1 MSELSYEAAFGG
13 EVPVE
18 GKPSGKVKDSQTL
31 EYGEATGLP
40 PPAANGSIVDNIGGF
55 LTNKQS
61 YKDMAGYAAGVGAQ
75 LNDMFT
81 GLGKSL
87 LGGAAYLTER
97 AATKGEMV
105 KQVPMEPGGK
115 TGPAPNRSAPKAQ
128 RAKDMFPEELATP
141 WKKVAEAM
149 GPEAVKAYEDNGV
162 GWVMGKISEV
172 IEKGGKAAEGA
183 SGMPASDFINAV
195 DLFTGILGARALKPQ
210 AQAMLKQRIGQ
221 MRSEMKTAKKGRDLT
236 PEELA
241 AAYAG
246 TQKFRP
252 GDTTQTKPADFEA
265 TQELPAFEKTQPIEQ
280 AAPAAGP
287 RPVAD
292 VLDPYKV
299 PAIAAGTGA
308 AAWALQEQLDDEQL
322 AALGL
327 AGAAAIVKLDGVPD
341 VRLVDMLKQGG
352 PTREAAAA
360 QIYRDNVPKLT
371 RGLRKYEK
379 QGVEIEDIVQRT
391 MEKGLRAIEKGS
403 FAGDAAIGTYLYRIA
418 ENEVKSGMRYEKVRP
433 KTESMD
439 MEETPGIGKGDEARP
454 SAHENIA
461 DESLAGRSPEAVAL
475 NNVLG
480 QRMAKALDSLPE
492 NFRRPFEMRE
502 LEGMDYAEIADAL
515 GQPIG
520 TVRSQ
525 ISRAKDSLQ
534 RALKEYGPGTGKV
547 ALLGGVAAVG
557 MSELDD
563 ETKAGLAAAGA
574 MGAIKGK
581 GGMWHPEAVR
591 SFAEP
596 LADTLSGAHEAFGV
610 GMRAV
615 MSKEEIEAN
624 PSMQWARKAAQTYLN
639 KHAGTA
645 TDPLKDIELP
655 DGTRWE
661 DATDTALYGRKF
673 GESFDDVDIPNGR
686 PGEDVWDVS
695 SGLAAQYTGLPKLK
709 SYLEHVGDYLK
720 ANVPAD
726 KLPQYDLVRA
736 VKETKAW
743 DDRMAKEAAKA
754 AEREANSALKRME
767 QMTVAMD
774 FPGTG
779 LKLVKLDKPGDFAH
793 ESTVMG
799 HSVRGYEPHKAAVP
813 FNPTDWYRHVMPA
826 EVGRRLGP
834 NPRPEVVAATPEY
847 QAFLA
852 DKAAHPDW
860 VPDSEKGMTEARF
873 SSGDPNYGLG
883 GWDAIKRGD
892 AEILSLRDSKGM
904 SHVTVEIDAGNGGL
918 KELQAQRA
926 EMNNFAR
933 NLGTPEE
940 KLNWDVGP
948 PPARVLQIRG
958 KGNAPV
964 PERYQQQIADF
975 LNSREW
981 GEVRDLDN
989 AGIVKIGDRYHTA
1002 AEVTGW
1008 VKPMREAF
1016 DATELA
1022 RRLDEASRKDD
1033 WTDYDQLRRQEIE
1046 VMNPRTGRT
1055 DRFDLNEVAGILRDP
1070 FAYDLPQNPGLI
1082 PQMLDA
1088 VNQIRKAEGK
1098 PPVEV
1103 NGPKSP
1109 RDMYCGNQRGNAT
1122 PEQIFTLAAVT
1133 AGGTLGALLDEES
1146 PLRAGIYG
1154 AIGGG
1159 LLVSAAGRRVVKQAI
1174 KSPDWALGLISTRL
1188 GKIAP
1193 ELKGRLRLHEL
1204 RVLKAVDTVYDQ
1216 VTPFLDALRKQPAAV
1231 QDLIARDLLNGKLSA
1246 LKTIPALAAT
1256 YPKVQATLKNIE
1268 GQLQG
1273 LGRFAEGVGEYFPRI
1288 VKDMEGLRTALG
1300 KADPTVR
1307 EGLDKALAE
1316 ANAKMMRKEK
1326 RALTDVEESVVTNR
1340 YLFQSPATSHLP
1352 GYAMNR
1358 KIKEVT
1364 DKLQPFYE
1372 TPAESLLRY
1381 LSGSITDIE
1390 TARFFGRDLKV
1401 NAKGQKKFTN
1411 VDESIGNLTANL
1423 LDAGKITPKQAMEI
1437 KDILQ
1442 ARFQGG
1448 EKGMNQGLALVR
1460 NLTNGALLGQFASA
1474 ATQIGDSLAS
1484 IYHFGLGPTLQGVVE
1499 TVRGKS
1505 KVTPKELGLVNHLAE
1520 ELSDRSASGKVLH
1533 NVLRYSGF
1541 QAIDLFAKQVNMNAA
1556 LAKARGQARTAKGQ
1570 VALAE
1575 KYGYAF
1581 EGEMPQLIADLQA
1594 NALTP
1599 RTQRLAFETLSD
1611 IQPISRAELPQAYL
1625 EHPNGRLLY
1634 QLKTY
1639 MLKQADIVRR
1649 DAYDNIF
1656 SGNLK
1661 KAMLGLKNLGALA
1674 TLYAFS
1680 NVPGDAIKDWLSGRE
1695 VDVLSTP
1702 ALVENVFKTFG
1713 LNRYT
1718 TDRIGQGK
1726 VVESGVAAVTP
1737 PLKVIEDILAGREKA
1752 ISYTPLIGRPLYD
1765 RAFDGNVKR
1774 EIAEKKLANKGKP
1787 AGTGEVLSDEAKE
1800 YLERK
1805 RLERKEKAEQGQ

>member
-1 MSELSYEAAFGG
+1 MATIVSLEDAMGQA
-13 EVPVE
+13 PAIAPTD
-18 GKPSGKVKDSQTL
+18 GKPRVPANTL
-31 EYGEATGLP
+31 ISLEEATGTVQ
-40 PPAANGSIVDNIGGF
+40 PATIGGF

-87 LGGAAYLTER
+87 LGGAAYLMER
-97 AATKGEMV
+97 ADSKGSM
-105 KQVPMEPGGK
+105 
-115 TGPAPNRSAPKAQ
+115 TAPAPRTADAPPVTAAERASVAKFAKGASAKQAQ
-128 RAKDMFPEELATP
+128 VAKDMFPDELATP

-149 GPEAVKAYEDNGV
+149 GPEALAAYNDNGV

-172 IEKGGKAAEGA
+172 IEKGGKAVEGA
-183 SGMPASDFINAV
+183 AGIPASDVVNAL

-221 MRSEMKTAKKGRDLT
+221 MRSDMKAAKGGRNLTA
-236 PEELA
+236 EELA
-241 AAYAG
+241 AAYEG
-246 TQKFRP
+246 TRKFRP
-252 GDTTQTKPADFEA
+252 GDKTQAKPSDFEA
-265 TQELPAFEKTQPIEQ
+265 TQELPSFEKTQPMPGFEATQ
-280 AAPAAGP
+280 EVKAQPAAP
-287 RPVAD
+287 RPLAD

-299 PAIAAGTGA
+299 PAIAAGATGA
-308 AAWALQEQLDDEQL
+308 TAWALQEQLDDEQL
-322 AALGL
+322 AALGV
-327 AGAAAIVKLDGVPD
+327 AGAAAIVRLDGVPE

-379 QGVEIEDIVQRT
+379 QGVEIEDVVQRT
-391 MEKGLRAIEKGS
+391 MEKGLRAMEKGS

-418 ENEVKSGMRYEKVRP
+418 ENEVMSGMRYEKVRP

-439 MEETPGIGKGDEARP
+439 LEETPGTGKGDEARP

-461 DESLAGRSPEAVAL
+461 DESLTGRSPEQVAL
-475 NNVLG
+475 NNALG
-480 QRMAKALDSLPE
+480 KKMAAAMDSINPE
-492 NFRRPFEMRE
+492 FRRAFELSE
-502 LEGMDYAEIADAL
+502 LEGLPDAEIAREL
-515 GQPIG
+515 NIPVG
-520 TVRSQ
+520 TVKSR
-525 ISRAKDSLQ
+525 INRAKEQLQ
-534 RALKEYGPGTGKV
+534 QRLREYGPGVGKV
-547 ALLGGVAAVG
+547 ALVAGAGSVLA
-557 MSELDD
+557 SEMDD
-563 ETKAGLAAAGA
+563 EAKAALGAAAA
-574 MGAIKGK
+574 MGAMKPK
-581 GGMWHPEAVR
+581 GGMWNPLDVDNFVTGVRYRLAGNYGEQAYIRAGGDAAEGLGASEALNAASR
-591 SFAEP
+591 SAAE
-596 LADTLSGAHEAFGV
+596 
-610 GMRAV
+610 
-615 MSKEEIEAN
+615 
-624 PSMQWARKAAQTYLN
+624 WATKAAANYLN

-645 TDPLKDIELP
+645 TDPLKDLILP

-661 DATDTALYGRKF
+661 DVTDQAFGSRPAKDYGPRGSQGAIPGLNKLLKEGKVSPDEPIYQLGSETFPRQF
-673 GESFDDVDIPNGR
+673 GHKGDNVGASV
-686 PGEDVWDVS
+686 
-695 SGLAAQYTGLPKLK
+695 TKLN
-709 SYLEHVGDYLK
+709 DYLVHV
-720 ANVPAD
+720 ADYLIGHVPLE

-743 DDRMAKEAAKA
+743 DDRLAKEAAKA
-754 AEREANSALKRME
+754 AEREANTALKRME

-799 HSVRGYEPHKAAVP
+799 HSVRGYEPHGKTRID
-813 FNPTDWYRHVMPA
+813 TDDPA
-826 EVGRRLGP
+826 IPGYGGRELP
-834 NPRPEVVAATPEY
+834 
-847 QAFLA
+847 
-852 DKAAHPDW
+852 AHPDW
-860 VPDSEKGMTEARF
+860 VPESEKGMTEARF
-873 SSGDPNYGLG
+873 ASGHPGYGLG

-904 SHVTVEIDAGNGGL
+904 SHVTMEIRKAPFVDEVERKRAF
-918 KELQAQRA
+918 KE
-926 EMNNFAR
+926 EVR
-933 NLGTPEE
+933 NYPRDEI
-940 KLNWDVGP
+940 
-948 PPARVLQIRG
+948 LQIRG

-981 GEVRDLDN
+981 DHVGDLDN
-989 AGIVKIGDRYHTA
+989 AGIYKVYDTYMTDRDVRPLLKRT
-1002 AEVTGW
+1002 V
-1008 VKPMREAF
+1008 
-1016 DATELA
+1016 A
-1022 RRLDEASRKDD
+1022 RVAKQDGYTPAQLDS
-1033 WTDYDQLRRQEIE
+1033 QLRQIDEMDARGVQWAVNRRIQDLEHTLRME
-1046 VMNPRTGRT
+1046 RVAAKRGEKLETPEAYNPRDIFG
-1055 DRFDLNEVAGILRDP
+1055 
-1070 FAYDLPQNPGLI
+1070 
-1082 PQMLDA
+1082 
-1088 VNQIRKAEGK
+1088 
-1098 PPVEV
+1098 
-1103 NGPKSP
+1103 
-1109 RDMYCGNQRGNAT
+1109 GNQRGSAS

-1133 AGGTLGALLDEES
+1133 AGGTLGAFLDEES

-1154 AIGGG
+1154 ALGGG
-1159 LLVSAAGRRVVKQAI
+1159 FMASAAGRRVVKQAI

-1231 QDLIARDLLNGKLSA
+1231 QEMIARDLLNGKTAA
-1246 LKTIPALAAT
+1246 LKAIPALAST

-1300 KADPTVR
+1300 KTDPALK
-1307 EGLDKALAE
+1307 EGLEKALAD
-1316 ANAKMMRKEK
+1316 ANARMMRKEK
-1326 RALTDVEESVVTNR
+1326 RALTDVEESIVTNR
-1340 YLFQSPATSHLP
+1340 YLFQSPPTSGLP
-1352 GYAMNR
+1352 GYAKGR
-1358 KIKEVT
+1358 RIKEVT
-1364 DKLQPFYE
+1364 EKLQPFYE

-1437 KDILQ
+1437 REILQ

-1448 EKGMNQGLALVR
+1448 EKGMNQSLALVR
-1460 NLTNGALLGQFASA
+1460 NLTNAALLGQFTSA
-1474 ATQIGDSLAS
+1474 ATQLADSFAS
-1484 IYHFGLGPTLQGVVE
+1484 LTHWGFGPTLQGVVQ

-1541 QAIDLFAKQVNMNAA
+1541 QALDLFAKQANINAA
-1556 LAKARGQARTAKGQ
+1556 LADVRRLSKTPKGQ

-1575 KYGYAF
+1575 RYGYAF

-1599 RTQRLAFETLSD
+1599 RTQRLAFEALSD

-1649 DAYDNIF
+1649 TAYDNIA
-1656 SGNLK
+1656 SGEPK
-1661 KAMLGLKNLGALA
+1661 KMMLGIKNLGALA

-1695 VDVLSTP
+1695 IDVLSTP
-1702 ALVENVFKTFG
+1702 ALVENVFKTVG
-1713 LNRYT
+1713 LNRYAS
-1718 TDRIGQGK
+1718 DRLAEGK
-1726 VVESGVAAVTP
+1726 VVDTAVGAVMP
-1737 PLKVIEDILAGREKA
+1737 PLKVLEDILAGREKA

-1774 EIAEKKLANKGKP
+1774 EIAEKKLENKGKP
-1787 AGTGEVLSDEAKE
+1787 KGTGETLSDEAKE

-1805 RLERKEKAEQGQ
+1805 RQERKARAEEGR

>member
-1 MSELSYEAAFGG
+1 MATFISLEDAMGSEGAAA
-13 EVPVE
+13 PTD
-18 GKPSGKVKDSQTL
+18 GKPRVPANNLITL
-31 EYGEATGLP
+31 EEATGTP
-40 PPAANGSIVDNIGGF
+40 HPAAHGNLVSNIGGF
-55 LTNKQS
+55 LSDKQS

-87 LGGAAYLTER
+87 LGGTAYLMDRSASKGSMVAPAPRTADAPPVTAAER
-97 AATKGEMV
+97 ANVAKFAKGASARGA
-105 KQVPMEPGGK
+105 QV
-115 TGPAPNRSAPKAQ
+115 S
-128 RAKDMFPEELATP
+128 KDMFPKELATP

-149 GPEAVKAYEDNGV
+149 GPEAVRAYEENGV

-172 IEKGGKAAEGA
+172 LEKGGKAAEGA
-183 SGMPASDFINAV
+183 SGLPASDFINAV

-221 MRSEMKTAKKGRDLT
+221 MRSEMKTAKQGRDLT

-241 AAYAG
+241 AAYSG

-252 GDTTQTKPADFEA
+252 GDEAAVKPADFEA
-265 TQELPAFEKTQPIEQ
+265 TQEMPAFEKTQPIVQ
-280 AAPAAGP
+280 PAPAAGP

-322 AALGL
+322 AALGM

-439 MEETPGIGKGDEARP
+439 MEETPGVGKGDEARP

-534 RALKEYGPGTGKV
+534 RALREYGPGAGKV

-581 GGMWHPEAVR
+581 GGMWHPRAIESLERAIPPDIMGPSDAQMAVGEAWR
-591 SFAEP
+591 KK
-596 LADTLSGAHEAFGV
+596 
-610 GMRAV
+610 AV
-615 MSKEEIEAN
+615 TN
-624 PSMQWARKAAQTYLN
+624 YLN
-639 KHAGTA
+639 KHAGTE
-645 TDPLKDIELP
+645 TDPLKDLVLP
-655 DGTRWE
+655 SGETWGDTVDGAFTVAPSHAWKWKSSADKPPNVTEPVAGVRQ
-661 DATDTALYGRKF
+661 DAPESHWGGDRFQSALA
-673 GESFDDVDIPNGR
+673 ESRLQN
-686 PGEDVWDVS
+686 
-695 SGLAAQYTGLPKLK
+695 YLK
-709 SYLEHVGDYLK
+709 HVGDYLTQH
-720 ANVPAD
+720 VDMD

-799 HSVRGYEPHKAAVP
+799 HSVRGYEPHAASGP
-813 FNPTDWYRHVMPA
+813 GGRA
-826 EVGRRLGP
+826 EPLYGP
-834 NPRPEVVAATPEY
+834 
-847 QAFLA
+847 
-852 DKAAHPDW
+852 HPDW
-860 VPDSEKGMTEARF
+860 VPESEKGMTEARF
-873 SSGDPNYGLG
+873 NSGDPNYGLG

-904 SHVTVEIDAGNGGL
+904 SHVTVEVQPGAKVTPLVADGPHVFRAKWKNNDIEIAQQGNGRWDLWFDEHSEGY
-918 KELQAQRA
+918 
-926 EMNNFAR
+926 FD
-933 NLGTPEE
+933 TPEAAVAD
-940 KLNWDVGP
+940 LN
-948 PPARVLQIRG
+948 ARMGSRILQIRG

-1022 RRLDEASRKDD
+1022 KQLDEASRKDD

-1098 PPVEV
+1098 PPVDV

-1109 RDMYCGNQRGNAT
+1109 RDIFGGNQRGSAS
-1122 PEQIFTLAAVT
+1122 PEQIFTLAAAT
-1133 AGGTLGALLDEES
+1133 AGGTLGAFLDEES

-1159 LLVSAAGRRVVKQAI
+1159 LLGSAAGRKVVKQAI
-1174 KSPDWALGLISTRL
+1174 KSPDWALGLVSTRL

-1231 QDLIARDLLNGKLSA
+1231 QEMIARDLLNGKLST
-1246 LKTIPALAAT
+1246 LKAIPALAAT

-1300 KADPTVR
+1300 KADPTLR

-1326 RALTDVEESVVTNR
+1326 RALTDVEESVITNR
-1340 YLFQSPATSHLP
+1340 YLFQSPATSRLP
-1352 GYAMNR
+1352 GYAMSR

-1411 VDESIGNLTANL
+1411 VDESIGNLTAGL
-1423 LDAGKITPKQAMEI
+1423 LDQGKITPKQAMEV

-1448 EKGMNQGLALVR
+1448 EKGMNQSLALVR
-1460 NLTNGALLGQFASA
+1460 NLTNAALLGQFASA
-1474 ATQIGDSLAS
+1474 AVQIADSLAS
-1484 IYHFGLGPTLQGVVE
+1484 VTHWGFGPTLQGLVQ
-1499 TVRGKS
+1499 TIRGKS

-1520 ELSDRSASGKVLH
+1520 ELSDRSVSGKVLH

-1581 EGEMPQLIADLQA
+1581 EGELPQLIADLQA

-1611 IQPISRAELPQAYL
+1611 IQPVSRAELPQAYL

-1649 DAYDNIF
+1649 DAYDNIAT
-1656 SGNLK
+1656 GNPK
-1661 KAMLGLKNLGALA
+1661 KMAIGLKNLGALA

-1695 VDVLSTP
+1695 IDVLSTP

-1718 TDRIGQGK
+1718 TDRLGQGK

-1800 YLERK
+1800 YLNRK
-1805 RLERKEKAEQGQ
+1805 RQERKEKAEQGQ

>member
-1 MSELSYEAAFGG
+1 MATIVSLEDAMGQEALAT
-13 EVPVE
+13 PTN
-18 GKPSGKVKDSQTL
+18 GKPRAPVNTLLTL
-31 EYGEATGLP
+31 EEATGVVEQP
-40 PPAANGSIVDNIGGF
+40 SIGGF
-55 LTNKQS
+55 LRNPQS

-75 LNDMFT
+75 LSDMFT

-87 LGGAAYLTER
+87 LGGTAYLIDR
-97 AATKGEMV
+97 SASKGSMV
-105 KQVPMEPGGK
+105 A
-115 TGPAPNRSAPKAQ
+115 PAPRTADAPPVTAAERTNVANFSRQASARKAQ
-128 RAKDMFPEELATP
+128 VLKDTFPDELATP

-149 GPEAVKAYEDNGV
+149 GPEALSAYNDNGV

-183 SGMPASDFINAV
+183 SGLPASDFINAV

-252 GDTTQTKPADFEA
+252 GDNAEVKPTDFEA
-265 TQELPAFEKTQPIEQ
+265 TQEMPAFEKTQPIEQ
-280 AAPAAGP
+280 AAPAGP
-287 RPVAD
+287 RPLAD

-299 PAIAAGTGA
+299 PAIVAGAMGA
-308 AAWALQEQLDDEQL
+308 TAWALQDQLEDEQL
-322 AALGL
+322 AAMGVMGGMGVISKL
-327 AGAAAIVKLDGVPD
+327 AKLDGVPEKN
-341 VRLVDMLKQGG
+341 LIDMLKQGG
-352 PTREAAAA
+352 AAREAAAA

-371 RGLRKYEK
+371 RGLRKYER
-379 QGVEIEDIVQRT
+379 QGVEIEDVIQRT

-418 ENEVKSGMRYEKVRP
+418 ENEVMSGMRYEKVRP

-461 DESLAGRSPEAVAL
+461 DESLTGRSPEQVAL

-480 QRMAKALDSLPE
+480 QKMAKALDSLPE

-502 LEGMDYAEIADAL
+502 LEGMDYAEIAEAL

-534 RALKEYGPGTGKV
+534 RALREYGPGQRGSV
-547 ALLGGVAAVG
+547 DPQLLATMGVTAGAAAVG
-557 MSELDD
+557 GMFGGED
-563 ETKAGLAAAGA
+563 GAAAGGLA
-574 MGAIKGK
+574 GLMTSALMSGRGADVPSRFRQSGAIKGK
-581 GGMWHPEAVR
+581 GGMWHPEALTR
-591 SFAEP
+591 LARPLEDAFHAAEP
-596 LADTLSGAHEAFGV
+596 ATQATV
-610 GMRAV
+610 
-615 MSKEEIEAN
+615 IEAGRKRI
-624 PSMQWARKAAQTYLN
+624 WAKKAMETYLN
-639 KHAGTA
+639 RHAGTA

-661 DATDTALYGRKF
+661 DATDAAFSAQPAERYLNVGDRLAKKGEALANYEPSVFAKAAPD
-673 GESFDDVDIPNGR
+673 EPIWNVDNGWSNTD
-686 PGEDVWDVS
+686 PAVGKLVS
-695 SGLAAQYTGLPKLK
+695 YIS
-709 SYLEHVGDYLK
+709 HVGDYLK
-720 ANVPAD
+720 ANVSAD

-754 AEREANSALKRME
+754 AEREANTALKRME

-799 HSVRGYEPHKAAVP
+799 HSVRGYEPYKAQGTMSAHS
-813 FNPTDWYRHVMPA
+813 WYQNAQYEIP
-826 EVGRRLGP
+826 GLQKRLGE
-834 NPRPEVVAATPEY
+834 RPLDDAIKASPEY
-847 QAFLA
+847 QEYLA
-852 DKAAHPDW
+852 KNSVNHPDW
-860 VPDSEKGMTEARF
+860 VPESEKGMTEARF
-873 SSGDPNYGLG
+873 NSGDPNYGLG

-904 SHVTVEIDAGNGGL
+904 SHVTVEIDAGQKTWATG
-918 KELQAQRA
+918 EPRQPV
-926 EMNNFAR
+926 AR
-933 NLGTPEE
+933 I
-940 KLNWDVGP
+940 
-948 PPARVLQIRG
+948 LQIRG

-989 AGIVKIGDRYHTA
+989 AGIYKVYDTYMTDRDVRPLLKRTIARAAKQDRYTPEQLDSQLKQIDEMDARGVQWAVNRQIQNLEHTLRMERVA
-1002 AEVTGW
+1002 AKRGEVLET
-1008 VKPMREAF
+1008 PEA
-1016 DATELA
+1016 
-1022 RRLDEASRKDD
+1022 
-1033 WTDYDQLRRQEIE
+1033 Y
-1046 VMNPRTGRT
+1046 NPR
-1055 DRFDLNEVAGILRDP
+1055 DVLR
-1070 FAYDLPQNPGLI
+1070 
-1082 PQMLDA
+1082 
-1088 VNQIRKAEGK
+1088 
-1098 PPVEV
+1098 
-1103 NGPKSP
+1103 
-1109 RDMYCGNQRGNAT
+1109 NQRGSAS
-1122 PEQIFTLAAVT
+1122 PEQIFTLAAAT

-1159 LLVSAAGRRVVKQAI
+1159 LLGSAAGRKVVKQAI

-1216 VTPFLDALRKQPAAV
+1216 VTPFLDALRKQPQAV
-1231 QDLIARDLLNGKLSA
+1231 QEMIARDLLNGKLSA
-1246 LKTIPALAAT
+1246 LMAIPALAAT

-1288 VKDMEGLRTALG
+1288 VKDMEGLREALG
-1300 KADPTVR
+1300 KADPTLR

-1326 RALTDVEESVVTNR
+1326 RALTNVEESVITNR
-1340 YLFQSPATSHLP
+1340 YLFQSPATSRLP

-1364 DKLQPFYE
+1364 EKLQPFYE

-1411 VDESIGNLTANL
+1411 VDESIGNLTAGL
-1423 LDAGKITPKQAMEI
+1423 LDQGKITPKQAMEI

-1484 IYHFGLGPTLQGVVE
+1484 IYHFGLGPTLQGVVQ

-1599 RTQRLAFETLSD
+1599 RTQRLAFEALSD
-1611 IQPISRAELPQAYL
+1611 IQPVSRAELPQAYL

-1639 MLKQADIVRR
+1639 MLKQGDIVRR
-1649 DAYDNIF
+1649 DAYDNIA
-1656 SGNLK
+1656 SGNPK
-1661 KAMLGLKNLGALA
+1661 KMLGGLKNLAALA

-1702 ALVENVFKTFG
+1702 QLVENIFKTFG

-1718 TDRIGQGK
+1718 TDRLGQGK
-1726 VVESGVAAVTP
+1726 VVETGVATITP
-1737 PLKVIEDILAGREKA
+1737 PLKVLEDILAGREKA
-1752 ISYTPLIGRPLYD
+1752 ISYLPGVGRPLYD
-1765 RAFDGNVKR
+1765 RVFDGNVKR

-1787 AGTGEVLSDEAKE
+1787 KGTGQELSDEAKE

-1805 RLERKEKAEQGQ
+1805 RQERKEKAEAGQ

>member
-1 MSELSYEAAFGG
+1 MATIISLEDAMGQEALAA
-13 EVPVE
+13 PTD
-18 GKPSGKVKDSQTL
+18 GKPRAPTNNLITL
-31 EYGEATGLP
+31 EEATGTP
-40 PPAANGSIVDNIGGF
+40 HPAAHGNLVSNIGGF
-55 LTNKQS
+55 LSDKQS
-61 YKDMAGYAAGVGAQ
+61 YKDMAGYAVGVGAQ

-87 LGGAAYLTER
+87 LGGTAYLTER
-97 AATKGEMV
+97 AATKGG
-105 KQVPMEPGGK
+105 KPAPLAAYDGRLPPTQVPGAFEK
-115 TGPAPNRSAPKAQ
+115 QSAKKAQ
-128 RAKDMFPEELATP
+128 HAKDMFPDELATP

-149 GPEAVKAYEDNGV
+149 GPEAVRAYEDNGV

-183 SGMPASDFINAV
+183 SGMPAEDFVNAV

-221 MRSEMKTAKKGRDLT
+221 MRSDMKTARKGRDLT

-241 AAYAG
+241 AAYTG

-252 GDTTQTKPADFEA
+252 GDEAAVKPADFEA
-265 TQELPAFEKTQPIEQ
+265 TQEMPAFEKTQPVEQ

-287 RPVAD
+287 RPLAD

-322 AALGL
+322 AALGM

-371 RGLRKYEK
+371 RGLRKYER
-379 QGVEIEDIVQRT
+379 QGVEIEDVIQRT
-391 MEKGLRAIEKGS
+391 LEKGLRAIEKGS

-418 ENEVKSGMRYEKVRP
+418 ENEALSGLRYEKVRP
-433 KTESMD
+433 RTESMD
-439 MEETPGIGKGDEARP
+439 LDETPGIGKGDEARP

-461 DESLAGRSPEAVAL
+461 DESLTGRSPEQVAL
-475 NNVLG
+475 NNALG
-480 QRMAKALDSLPE
+480 AKMAAAMDSINPE
-492 NFRRPFEMRE
+492 FRRTFELSE
-502 LEGMDYAEIADAL
+502 LEGLADADIARTL
-515 GQPIG
+515 GIPVG
-520 TVRSQ
+520 TVKSR
-525 ISRAKDSLQ
+525 INRAKEQLQ
-534 RALKEYGPGTGKV
+534 MKLREYGPGAGKV

-557 MSELDD
+557 MPELDD

-581 GGMWHPEAVR
+581 GGMWHPEAVAR
-591 SFAEP
+591 LERAIPSDIMGPRDMQIAVAE
-596 LADTLSGAHEAFGV
+596 A
-610 GMRAV
+610 
-615 MSKEEIEAN
+615 
-624 PSMQWARKAAQTYLN
+624 WRKKAITGYLN

-645 TDPLKDIELP
+645 TDPLKDLELP

-661 DATDTALYGRKF
+661 DATDTAFFGRKV
-673 GESFDDVDIPNGR
+673 GDSFDDAEIPNAK
-686 PGEDVWDVS
+686 PGEQIWDIDAGWSNTDPGV
-695 SGLAAQYTGLPKLK
+695 GKLT
-709 SYLEHVGDYLK
+709 SYLKHVGDYLLQH
-720 ANVPAD
+720 VDMD

-767 QMTVAMD
+767 QMTVTMD

-799 HSVRGYEPHKAAVP
+799 HSVRGYEPHKADIR
-813 FNPTDWYRHVMPA
+813 FNPD
-826 EVGRRLGP
+826 GP
-834 NPRPEVVAATPEY
+834 DAIRTES
-847 QAFLA
+847 
-852 DKAAHPDW
+852 HPDW
-860 VPDSEKGMTEARF
+860 VPESEKGMTEARF
-873 SSGDPNYGLG
+873 NSGDPNYGLG

-904 SHVTVEIDAGNGGL
+904 SHVTVEIGADVPNPANLYKPGL
-918 KELQAQRA
+918 PRI
-926 EMNNFAR
+926 
-933 NLGTPEE
+933 T
-940 KLNWDVGP
+940 
-948 PPARVLQIRG
+948 QIRG

-1002 AEVTGW
+1002 AEVASW
-1008 VKPMREAF
+1008 IEPMREAF
-1016 DATELA
+1016 DATDLA
-1022 RRLDEASRKDD
+1022 KQLDAAARKDD
-1033 WTDYDQLRRQEIE
+1033 WTDYDKLRRTEIE
-1046 VMNPRTGRT
+1046 IVNPRTGRV
-1055 DRFDLNEVAGILRDP
+1055 DKFDVNEIAGILRDP
-1070 FAYDLPQNPGLI
+1070 AAWDLPSNPGLI

-1098 PPVEV
+1098 PPVDV

-1109 RDMYCGNQRGNAT
+1109 RDIFGGNQRGSAS
-1122 PEQIFTLAAVT
+1122 PEQIFTLAAAT

-1154 AIGGG
+1154 ALGGG
-1159 LLVSAAGRRVVKQAI
+1159 LMASAAGRRVVKKAI
-1174 KSPDWALGLISTRL
+1174 QSPDWALGLISTRL

-1231 QDLIARDLLNGKLSA
+1231 QEMIARDLLNGKTAA
-1246 LKTIPALAAT
+1246 LNAIPALAST
-1256 YPKVQATLKNIE
+1256 YPKVRATLANIE
-1268 GQLQG
+1268 GQLKN

-1288 VKDMEGLRTALG
+1288 VKDMEGLREALG

-1326 RALTDVEESVVTNR
+1326 RALTDVEESVITNR

-1358 KIKEVT
+1358 KIREVT

-1423 LDAGKITPKQAMEI
+1423 LDSGKITPKQAMEV

-1448 EKGMNQGLALVR
+1448 EKGMNQGMALVR

-1484 IYHFGLGPTLQGVVE
+1484 IYHYGLGPTLQGVVE

-1556 LAKARGQARTAKGQ
+1556 LAKARGQARNAKGQ

-1581 EGEMPQLIADLQA
+1581 EGEMSQLIADLQA

-1611 IQPISRAELPQAYL
+1611 IQPVSRAELPQAYL

-1649 DAYDNIF
+1649 DAYDNIA
-1656 SGNLK
+1656 SGNAK
-1661 KAMLGLKNLGALA
+1661 KMATGIKNLGALA

-1695 VDVLSTP
+1695 IDVLSTP

-1765 RAFDGNVKR
+1765 RAFDGNAKR
-1774 EIAEKKLANKGKP
+1774 EIAEKKLKNKGVPK
-1787 AGTGEVLSDEAKE
+1787 GTGEVLSDEAKE

>member
-1 MSELSYEAAFGG
+1 MATLISLEDAMGQEQLAA
-13 EVPVE
+13 PTD
-18 GKPSGKVKDSQTL
+18 GKPRVPANNLITL
-31 EYGEATGLP
+31 EEATGTP
-40 PPAANGSIVDNIGGF
+40 HPAAHGSLISNIGGF
-55 LTNKQS
+55 LSDKQS

-87 LGGAAYLTER
+87 LGGAAYLMER
-97 AATKGEMV
+97 SATKGEMV

-115 TGPAPNRSAPKAQ
+115 AGPAPNRSAPKAQ

-149 GPEAVKAYEDNGV
+149 GPEALSAYNNNGV

-183 SGMPASDFINAV
+183 SGLPASDFVNAV

-241 AAYAG
+241 AAYTG

-252 GDTTQTKPADFEA
+252 GDTAQTKPADFEA
-265 TQELPAFEKTQPIEQ
+265 TQEMPAFDKTQPVEQ

-299 PAIAAGTGA
+299 PAIAAGTA
-308 AAWALQEQLDDEQL
+308 ATAWALQEQLDDEQL
-322 AALGL
+322 AALGV
-327 AGAAAIVKLDGVPD
+327 AGAAAVVRLDGVPD

-379 QGVEIEDIVQRT
+379 QGVEIEDVVQRT

-480 QRMAKALDSLPE
+480 QRMAKALDALPD

-502 LEGMDYAEIADAL
+502 LEGMDYAEIAEAL

-525 ISRAKDSLQ
+525 INRAKASLQ
-534 RALKEYGPGTGKV
+534 QR
-547 ALLGGVAAVG
+547 
-557 MSELDD
+557 
-563 ETKAGLAAAGA
+563 
-574 MGAIKGK
+574 
-581 GGMWHPEAVR
+581 
-591 SFAEP
+591 
-596 LADTLSGAHEAFGV
+596 
-610 GMRAV
+610 
-615 MSKEEIEAN
+615 
-624 PSMQWARKAAQTYLN
+624 
-639 KHAGTA
+639 
-645 TDPLKDIELP
+645 LKDYAPE
-655 DGTRWE
+655 GVE
-661 DATDTALYGRKF
+661 QAT
-673 GESFDDVDIPNGR
+673 P
-686 PGEDVWDVS
+686 P
-695 SGLAAQYTGLPKLK
+695 P
-709 SYLEHVGDYLK
+709 
-720 ANVPAD
+720 VPVAD
-726 KLPQYDLVRA
+726 
-736 VKETKAW
+736 
-743 DDRMAKEAAKA
+743 
-754 AEREANSALKRME
+754 
-767 QMTVAMD
+767 
-774 FPGTG
+774 
-779 LKLVKLDKPGDFAH
+779 
-793 ESTVMG
+793 
-799 HSVRGYEPHKAAVP
+799 
-813 FNPTDWYRHVMPA
+813 
-826 EVGRRLGP
+826 
-834 NPRPEVVAATPEY
+834 NPRNV
-847 QAFLA
+847 
-852 DKAAHPDW
+852 
-860 VPDSEKGMTEARF
+860 
-873 SSGDPNYGLG
+873 LG
-883 GWDAIKRGD
+883 
-892 AEILSLRDSKGM
+892 
-904 SHVTVEIDAGNGGL
+904 
-918 KELQAQRA
+918 
-926 EMNNFAR
+926 
-933 NLGTPEE
+933 
-940 KLNWDVGP
+940 
-948 PPARVLQIRG
+948 
-958 KGNAPV
+958 
-964 PERYQQQIADF
+964 
-975 LNSREW
+975 
-981 GEVRDLDN
+981 
-989 AGIVKIGDRYHTA
+989 
-1002 AEVTGW
+1002 
-1008 VKPMREAF
+1008 
-1016 DATELA
+1016 
-1022 RRLDEASRKDD
+1022 
-1033 WTDYDQLRRQEIE
+1033 
-1046 VMNPRTGRT
+1046 
-1055 DRFDLNEVAGILRDP
+1055 
-1070 FAYDLPQNPGLI
+1070 
-1082 PQMLDA
+1082 
-1088 VNQIRKAEGK
+1088 
-1098 PPVEV
+1098 
-1103 NGPKSP
+1103 
-1109 RDMYCGNQRGNAT
+1109 GNQRGSAS
-1122 PEQIFTLAAVT
+1122 PEQIFTLAAAT
-1133 AGGTLGALLDEES
+1133 AGGTLGAFLSEDTPLLHA
-1146 PLRAGIYG
+1146 LYG
-1154 AIGGG
+1154 ALGGG
-1159 LLVSAAGRRVVKQAI
+1159 LMATAAGRKVVKHAA
-1174 KSPDWALGLISTRL
+1174 KEPDWALGMVSTRL

-1193 ELKGRLRLHEL
+1193 SLKGRFREHEQ
-1204 RVLKAVDTVYDQ
+1204 RVLKAVATTYDQ
-1216 VTPFLDALRKQPAAV
+1216 VTPFLSALRKQPAAV
-1231 QDLIARDLLNGKLSA
+1231 QEMIARDLLNGKMAA
-1246 LKTIPALAAT
+1246 LNAIPELTST
-1256 YPKVQATLKNIE
+1256 YPRVRATLANIE

-1273 LGRFAEGVGEYFPRI
+1273 LGRFAEGVGNYFPRI
-1288 VKDMEGLRTALG
+1288 VKDYEGLREALG
-1300 KADPTVR
+1300 KIDPTVKT
-1307 EGLDKALAE
+1307 GLEKALVD
-1316 ANAKMMRKEK
+1316 ANAKMMRKEQ
-1326 RALTDVEESVVTNR
+1326 RGLTEVEQSIVTNR
-1340 YLFQSPATSHLP
+1340 FLFQQPLTSGLP

-1358 KIKEVT
+1358 RIKEVT
-1364 DKLQPFYE
+1364 EKLQPFYE

-1390 TARFFGRDLKV
+1390 AARFFGRDLKV
-1401 NAKGQKKFTN
+1401 NSKGKKKFTN

-1423 LDAGKITPKQAMEI
+1423 LEAGKITPAQSMEVH
-1437 KDILQ
+1437 DILQ
-1442 ARFQGG
+1442 ARFTGG
-1448 EKGMNQGLALVR
+1448 EKGMNQAMTLVR
-1460 NLTNGALLGQFASA
+1460 NVTNAALLGQVASA

-1484 IYHFGLGPTLQGVVE
+1484 VYHWGLGPTLQGVVQ

-1505 KVTPKELGLVNHLAE
+1505 VVTPKELGLVNHLAE

-1556 LAKARGQARTAKGQ
+1556 LAKARGQARSAKGQ

-1649 DAYDNIF
+1649 DAYDNIA
-1656 SGNLK
+1656 SGEPK
-1661 KAMLGLKNLGALA
+1661 KMAAGLKNLGALA

-1713 LNRYT
+1713 LNRYAS
-1718 TDRIGQGK
+1718 DRIGQGK
-1726 VVESGVAAVTP
+1726 IVETGVSAITP

-1805 RLERKEKAEQGQ
+1805 RQERKEKAEQGQ

>member
-1 MSELSYEAAFGG
+1 MATLISLEDAMGQEALAA
-13 EVPVE
+13 PTD
-18 GKPSGKVKDSQTL
+18 GKPRVPANNLITL
-31 EYGEATGLP
+31 EEATGFVEQP
-40 PPAANGSIVDNIGGF
+40 SIGGF
-55 LTNKQS
+55 LTDKQS

-183 SGMPASDFINAV
+183 SGLPASDFINAV

-534 RALKEYGPGTGKV
+534 RALREYGPGAGKV

-581 GGMWHPEAVR
+581 GGMWHPDTVKQMI
-591 SFAEP
+591 EP
-596 LADTLSGAHEAFGV
+596 LTNAQALRAYGDIAEDLLEPAESRALGRAQATEKWATGAV
-610 GMRAV
+610 T
-615 MSKEEIEAN
+615 N
-624 PSMQWARKAAQTYLN
+624 YLN

-661 DATDTALYGRKF
+661 DATDQALGSRSAADYGPRGSQSAIPGLRKLMTEGKVLPTEPIYEMGSPNWPKQF
-673 GESFDDVDIPNGR
+673 GHEGAEVGNM
-686 PGEDVWDVS
+686 V
-695 SGLAAQYTGLPKLK
+695 QKLQ
-709 SYLEHVGDYLK
+709 DYL
-720 ANVPAD
+720 AHVSDYLDQSVPDA

-799 HSVRGYEPHKAAVP
+799 HSVRGYEPHAAP
-813 FNPTDWYRHVMPA
+813 
-826 EVGRRLGP
+826 
-834 NPRPEVVAATPEY
+834 TPEM
-847 QAFLA
+847 LRREGMGPEEGGP
-852 DKAAHPDW
+852 AHPDW
-860 VPDSEKGMTEARF
+860 VPESEKGMTEARF
-873 SSGDPNYGLG
+873 ASGSPDYGLG

-1022 RRLDEASRKDD
+1022 KQLDEASRKDD

-1098 PPVEV
+1098 PPVDV

-1109 RDMYCGNQRGNAT
+1109 RDIFGGNQRGSAS
-1122 PEQIFTLAAVT
+1122 PEQIFTLAAAT
-1133 AGGTLGALLDEES
+1133 AGGTLGAFLDEES

-1159 LLVSAAGRRVVKQAI
+1159 LLGSAAGRKVVKQAI
-1174 KSPDWALGLISTRL
+1174 KSPDWALGLVSTRL

-1231 QDLIARDLLNGKLSA
+1231 QEMIARDLLNGKLST
-1246 LKTIPALAAT
+1246 LKAIPALAAT

-1326 RALTDVEESVVTNR
+1326 RALTDVEESVITNR

-1411 VDESIGNLTANL
+1411 VDESIGNLTAGL
-1423 LDAGKITPKQAMEI
+1423 LDSGKITPKQAMEV

-1484 IYHFGLGPTLQGVVE
+1484 IYHYGLGPTLQGVVE

-1541 QAIDLFAKQVNMNAA
+1541 QAIDLFAKQLNMNAA

-1581 EGEMPQLIADLQA
+1581 EGELPQLIADLQA

-1599 RTQRLAFETLSD
+1599 RTQRLVFETLSD
-1611 IQPISRAELPQAYL
+1611 IQPVSRAELPQAYL

-1639 MLKQADIVRR
+1639 MLKQGDIVRR

-1737 PLKVIEDILAGREKA
+1737 PLKVLEDILAGREKA

-1787 AGTGEVLSDEAKE
+1787 AGTGETLSDEAKE

-1805 RLERKEKAEQGQ
+1805 RQERKERAEAGQ

>member
-1 MSELSYEAAFGG
+1 MATLISLEDAMGQEALAA
-13 EVPVE
+13 PTD
-18 GKPSGKVKDSQTL
+18 GKPRVPANNLITL
-31 EYGEATGLP
+31 EEATGFVE
-40 PPAANGSIVDNIGGF
+40 PASIGGF
-55 LTNKQS
+55 FTNKQS

-183 SGMPASDFINAV
+183 SGLPASDFINAV

-252 GDTTQTKPADFEA
+252 GDTAEVKPADFEA

-557 MSELDD
+557 MSELDN

-596 LADTLSGAHEAFGV
+596 LADTLSGAREAFGV

-624 PSMQWARKAAQTYLN
+624 PSTQWARKAAQTYLN

-799 HSVRGYEPHKAAVP
+799 HSVRGYEPH
-813 FNPTDWYRHVMPA
+813 
-826 EVGRRLGP
+826 GRMEDPRSRDFALGRSAP
-834 NPRPEVVAATPEY
+834 DLDP
-847 QAFLA
+847 
-852 DKAAHPDW
+852 HPDW
-860 VPDSEKGMTEARF
+860 VPESEKGMTEARF
-873 SSGDPNYGLG
+873 NSGDPNYGLG

-904 SHVTVEIDAGNGGL
+904 SHVTVEIDKTGIPKSTSETWKAFTEDRKNGGPGTFTEWIAH
-918 KELQAQRA
+918 KHPELLIASIR
-926 EMNNFAR
+926 
-933 NLGTPEE
+933 
-940 KLNWDVGP
+940 
-948 PPARVLQIRG
+948 QIRG

-1109 RDMYCGNQRGNAT
+1109 RDVLGNQRGNAT

-1133 AGGTLGALLDEES
+1133 VGGTLGALLDEES

-1268 GQLQG
+1268 GQLKG

-1541 QAIDLFAKQVNMNAA
+1541 QAIDLFAKQLNMNAA

-1581 EGEMPQLIADLQA
+1581 EGELPQLIADLQA

-1702 ALVENVFKTFG
+1702 QLVENIFKTFG

-1718 TDRIGQGK
+1718 TDRLGQGK
-1726 VVESGVAAVTP
+1726 VVETGVATITP
-1737 PLKVIEDILAGREKA
+1737 PLKVLEDILAGREKA
-1752 ISYTPLIGRPLYD
+1752 VSYTPLIGRPLYD

-1800 YLERK
+1800 YLNRK
-1805 RLERKEKAEQGQ
+1805 RQERKEKAEQGQ

>member
-183 SGMPASDFINAV
+183 SGLPASDFINAV

-502 LEGMDYAEIADAL
+502 LEGMDYAEIAEAL

-525 ISRAKDSLQ
+525 INRAKASLQ
-534 RALKEYGPGTGKV
+534 QR
-547 ALLGGVAAVG
+547 
-557 MSELDD
+557 
-563 ETKAGLAAAGA
+563 
-574 MGAIKGK
+574 
-581 GGMWHPEAVR
+581 
-591 SFAEP
+591 
-596 LADTLSGAHEAFGV
+596 
-610 GMRAV
+610 
-615 MSKEEIEAN
+615 
-624 PSMQWARKAAQTYLN
+624 
-639 KHAGTA
+639 
-645 TDPLKDIELP
+645 LKDYAPEGVEQATPPPLP
-655 DGTRWE
+655 
-661 DATDTALYGRKF
+661 
-673 GESFDDVDIPNGR
+673 
-686 PGEDVWDVS
+686 
-695 SGLAAQYTGLPKLK
+695 AA
-709 SYLEHVGDYLK
+709 D
-720 ANVPAD
+720 
-726 KLPQYDLVRA
+726 
-736 VKETKAW
+736 
-743 DDRMAKEAAKA
+743 
-754 AEREANSALKRME
+754 
-767 QMTVAMD
+767 
-774 FPGTG
+774 
-779 LKLVKLDKPGDFAH
+779 
-793 ESTVMG
+793 
-799 HSVRGYEPHKAAVP
+799 
-813 FNPTDWYRHVMPA
+813 
-826 EVGRRLGP
+826 
-834 NPRPEVVAATPEY
+834 NPRNV
-847 QAFLA
+847 
-852 DKAAHPDW
+852 
-860 VPDSEKGMTEARF
+860 
-873 SSGDPNYGLG
+873 LG
-883 GWDAIKRGD
+883 
-892 AEILSLRDSKGM
+892 
-904 SHVTVEIDAGNGGL
+904 
-918 KELQAQRA
+918 
-926 EMNNFAR
+926 
-933 NLGTPEE
+933 
-940 KLNWDVGP
+940 
-948 PPARVLQIRG
+948 
-958 KGNAPV
+958 
-964 PERYQQQIADF
+964 
-975 LNSREW
+975 
-981 GEVRDLDN
+981 
-989 AGIVKIGDRYHTA
+989 
-1002 AEVTGW
+1002 
-1008 VKPMREAF
+1008 
-1016 DATELA
+1016 
-1022 RRLDEASRKDD
+1022 
-1033 WTDYDQLRRQEIE
+1033 
-1046 VMNPRTGRT
+1046 
-1055 DRFDLNEVAGILRDP
+1055 
-1070 FAYDLPQNPGLI
+1070 
-1082 PQMLDA
+1082 
-1088 VNQIRKAEGK
+1088 
-1098 PPVEV
+1098 
-1103 NGPKSP
+1103 
-1109 RDMYCGNQRGNAT
+1109 GNQRGSAS
-1122 PEQIFTLAAVT
+1122 PEQIFTLAAAT

-1154 AIGGG
+1154 ALGGG
-1159 LLVSAAGRRVVKQAI
+1159 LLASAAGRRVVKQAI
-1174 KSPDWALGLISTRL
+1174 KSPDWALGLVSTRL

-1216 VTPFLDALRKQPAAV
+1216 VTPFLDALRKQPEAV
-1231 QDLIARDLLNGKLSA
+1231 QEMIARDLLNGKTAA
-1246 LKTIPALAAT
+1246 LNAVPALAST
-1256 YPKVQATLKNIE
+1256 YPKVRATLANIE
-1268 GQLQG
+1268 GQLKG

-1326 RALTDVEESVVTNR
+1326 RALTDVEESVITNR

-1423 LDAGKITPKQAMEI
+1423 LDSGKITPKQAMEV

-1484 IYHFGLGPTLQGVVE
+1484 IYHYGLGPTLQGVVE

-1541 QAIDLFAKQVNMNAA
+1541 QAIDLFAKQLNMNAA

-1634 QLKTY
+1634 QLQTY
-1639 MLKQADIVRR
+1639 MLKQGDIVRR
-1649 DAYDNIF
+1649 DAYDNIAT
-1656 SGNLK
+1656 GEPK
-1661 KAMLGLKNLGALA
+1661 KMMLGIKNLGALA

-1713 LNRYT
+1713 LNRYA

-1726 VVESGVAAVTP
+1726 VVETGVARITP

-1805 RLERKEKAEQGQ
+1805 RRERKEKAEAGQ